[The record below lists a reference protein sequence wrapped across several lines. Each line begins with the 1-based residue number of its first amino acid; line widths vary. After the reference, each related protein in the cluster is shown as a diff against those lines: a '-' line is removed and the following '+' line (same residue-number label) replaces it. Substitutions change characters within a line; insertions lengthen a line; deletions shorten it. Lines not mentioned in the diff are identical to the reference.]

1 MPVSQCTESYRL
13 TTGAPQ
19 FRPSEIR
26 RWPCA
31 GSVHRVRK
39 INTYTC
45 NIHTCVRESSP
56 LQSYIH
62 VYIHTY
68 TYINAYIYIQE
79 WANLPSGAVALFW
92 LYLAYIWI
100 HKYMNTYIHTYIHT
114 CLHVHKVQHLP
125 QKCMTCT
132 QYIYMYMY
140 MYVCMYIYIYIYTY
154 HDSIVLC

>member
-56 LQSYIH
+56 RQSYIH
-62 VYIHTY
+62 VYIHRY

-100 HKYMNTYIHTYIHT
+100 HKYMNTYIHTYTHVYMCTRCST
-114 CLHVHKVQHLP
+114 CRRNA
-125 QKCMTCT
+125 
-132 QYIYMYMY
+132 
-140 MYVCMYIYIYIYTY
+140 
-154 HDSIVLC
+154 